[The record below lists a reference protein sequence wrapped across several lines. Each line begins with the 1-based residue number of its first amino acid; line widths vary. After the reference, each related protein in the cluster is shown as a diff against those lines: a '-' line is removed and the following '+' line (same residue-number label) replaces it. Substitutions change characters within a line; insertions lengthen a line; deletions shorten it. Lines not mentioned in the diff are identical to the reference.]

1 MFEKFLE
8 ELKQTLISTL
18 HDIIAQ
24 EVELQVNDRW
34 FNKQQLADCW
44 GVSVSWI
51 DKNLNSIPHYV
62 SGPVRFQRSKVDA
75 WFNGEYIEKKEPTKV
90 SVKNYNSK
98 NFRVGR

>member
-34 FNKQQLADCW
+34 FNKQKLADCW

-51 DKNLNSIPHYV
+51 DKNLNSIPHSV
-62 SGPVRFQRSKVDA
+62 SGPVRFQRSKVDE
-75 WFNGEYIEKKEPTKV
+75 WFNGEYIEKKSLLKYLLKTIIARTLE
-90 SVKNYNSK
+90 
-98 NFRVGR
+98 